1 METLDSDE
9 RKKGHPLTNAGVNGR
24 VDYRFTQ
31 LVSLLEEM
39 NPDYESVGVG
49 SDPTK
54 ELIRFEGSYDF
65 GFPAEDIQQIR
76 KGKNGENK
84 VQTKLNFLSLGG
96 AFGPL
101 PVPYSQLV
109 LERFN
114 QKDRGIAGFL
124 NNFQH
129 RLASLVYRVK
139 RHYTPA
145 LDGKNVDTESF
156 ASHALQL
163 LGFGNH
169 ESRNRLSIS
178 DRAIMGFS
186 SIFLSGSKSK
196 EGLERLLTRYFE
208 TKIRVKPFTGQ
219 WNDIPV
225 RYRTTLGKKGVNN
238 ALDSSFVLG
247 KRAWLDQT
255 KFLVEIPSLK
265 LSRYEEFLPGSSAF
279 ESVRDLI
286 RVYAGDEYDNS
297 LQISLRPDQVPGSSL
312 GKLKSQKEDRP
323 KQIIEQPK
331 LGWNFYLK
339 TTNDSINNVP
349 KATLVLNNEI

>member
-1 METLDSDE
+1 METLDTDE

-49 SDPTK
+49 SDPAK

-65 GFPAEDIQQIR
+65 GFPAEDIQHIK

-109 LERFN
+109 LERYN
-114 QKDRGIAGFL
+114 RKDRGIAGFL

-145 LDGKNVDTESF
+145 LDGKSVEDESF

-163 LGFGNH
+163 LGFGNQ

-186 SIFLSGSKSK
+186 SVFLSGSRSK
-196 EGLERLLTRYFE
+196 DGLERLLTRYFE
-208 TKIRVKPFTGQ
+208 TEVRVKPFTGQ
-219 WNDIPV
+219 WDDIPT
-225 RYRTTLGKKGVNN
+225 RYRTTLGKKRANN
-238 ALDSSFVLG
+238 ALGSSFVLG
-247 KRAWLDQT
+247 KKAWTDQT
-255 KFLVEIPSLK
+255 KFVVEIPSLD
-265 LSRYEEFLPGSSAF
+265 LNCYEEFLPGGSAF
-279 ESVRDLI
+279 KSTRDLI

-297 LQISLRPDQVPGSSL
+297 LQISLKPDQIPGSSL
-312 GKLKSQKEDRP
+312 GKLNSEKENKP
-323 KQIIEQPK
+323 AKVIEQPK

-339 TTNDSINNVP
+339 TITEPVNKVP
-349 KATLVLNNEI
+349 EATLVLNNEI